1 MAKGKDKASRLKTL
15 RDRRKSLQRYIRGY
29 NIDINLLEIQRLK
42 LRNELMGIASLIEE
56 LKDKR

>member
-15 RDRRKSLQRYIRGY
+15 RDRRKSLQRYIRCY